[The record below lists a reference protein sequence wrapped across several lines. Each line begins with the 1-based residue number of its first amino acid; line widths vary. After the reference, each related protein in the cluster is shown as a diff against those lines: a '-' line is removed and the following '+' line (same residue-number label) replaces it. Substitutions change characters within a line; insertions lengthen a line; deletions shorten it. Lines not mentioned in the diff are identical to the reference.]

1 MVQGYPHLNTETIIL
16 VSEVDMNSN
25 SEMMRKLQIALN
37 SKDMRILCNR
47 SQFFSEVQNR
57 PVTIY
62 KISQSVWDASTG
74 KNKHVEL
81 FSSASQIQCVLFMRN
96 LWFLIQGKEIPPTNN
111 MKGAAEFEAKWA
123 EFEASWKMSNNN
135 SLNNDEGIQKE

>member
-1 MVQGYPHLNTETIIL
+1 
-16 VSEVDMNSN
+16 MNSN
-25 SEMMRKLQIALN
+25 SDMMRRLQIALN

-62 KISQSVWDASTG
+62 KISQSVWDPSTG

-96 LWFLIQGKEIPPTNN
+96 LWMAINHKPIPTTNAL
-111 MKGAAEFEAKWA
+111 KGAEKFQEAWD
-123 EFEASWKMSNNN
+123 EFEASTLPSIME
-135 SLNNDEGIQKE
+135 SLNDK